1 MAPLSQLTELILTT
15 VIAML
20 AAANWRISWQPMWLR
35 ASISGMLFFIFTM
48 LILRTSGMPAAPA
61 FDADIRI
68 AFWQQGLITVWWL
81 AGARLVVGVLHLT
94 LWSKRESSQAK
105 LASDLIAGLIY
116 ITAVLAV
123 VNFVFNLPVRA
134 LLATSGIIAI
144 VLALAL
150 QNTLADVFAGI
161 AVGIEHPYT
170 VGDRIWVD
178 GAIEGV
184 IVQVNW
190 RSIRVR
196 TDANDIATIPNS
208 LIAKSRVINRSK
220 PSTRRA
226 DSVQVSCESS
236 ARPDLVMEL
245 LTQAAMLTP
254 KILAEPA
261 ASTALTRIG
270 IRSNSYDI
278 YFSVGH
284 TDHLGPAKS
293 TLLKEVLRQFHYH
306 SIRPSNPGTIST
318 PIGPMTAS
326 TGLVET
332 LPPDMLLT
340 DLMLFQDLSPRQRA
354 DLAKRMTKR
363 RLEPTSTLIS
373 QGGVQAT
380 LFIIASGV
388 LEASRSISG
397 HSHVVGRLGP
407 GDYFGEIGLL
417 TGAPNAGTI
426 MALTRC
432 IVFELRKEDL
442 EPIIAAEPGLAQA
455 FEASVRRNQAFL
467 ARDAAAAVSAPPG
480 PPAQFLAQIRAFFKA

>member
-1 MAPLSQLTELILTT
+1 MVLVSQFAELILATFFA
-15 VIAML
+15 VL
-20 AAANWRISWQPMWLR
+20 ATANWWITWRPVWLR
-35 ASISGMLFFIFTM
+35 ASIAGGLYLVFT
-48 LILRTSGMPAAPA
+48 LLLLRTSGMPAAPT
-61 FDADIRI
+61 FDSDIRI
-68 AFWQQGLITVWWL
+68 AFWQQGLISLWWL
-81 AGARLVVGVLHLT
+81 VGARLVVGILHLT

-116 ITAVLAV
+116 ITAVLAI

-178 GAIEGV
+178 GSIEGV

-220 PSTRRA
+220 PSTRRD

-245 LTQAAMLTP
+245 LRQAAMLTP
-254 KILAEPA
+254 KILTEPA
-261 ASTALTRIG
+261 ASSALVRIG
-270 IRSNSYDI
+270 VRSNSYDI
-278 YFSVGH
+278 YFSVAH
-284 TDHLGPAKS
+284 TDHLGSAKS

-306 SIRPSNPGTIST
+306 SIRPSSAGMIST

-326 TGLVET
+326 TGLMET
-332 LPPDMLLT
+332 LPPDMLLS
-340 DLMLFQDLSPRQRA
+340 DVSLFQDLSPKQRA
-354 DLAKRMTKR
+354 ELAKRMTRR
-363 RLEPTSTLIS
+363 RLEPTITLVS
-373 QGGVQAT
+373 QGGVQAI
-380 LFIIASGV
+380 LFIVASGV
-388 LEASRSISG
+388 LEGSRSING
-397 HSHVVGRLGP
+397 RSHVVGRLGP

-432 IVFELRKEDL
+432 IVFELHKEDL
-442 EPIIAAEPGLAQA
+442 EPLMTAEPSLAQA